1 MQPWFENP
9 SPCRTRRGEVR
20 RQRLL
25 DAAAEVFMEQG
36 YAGASV
42 NEIVRR
48 AGGSLSTLYRLFG
61 SKLGLFE
68 AMIAQRTEAV
78 FAPFETEGV
87 WTDDL
92 EASLLAYGRHIQSRL
107 VERDAVEIFRLV
119 VSERGEDR
127 ERIQSFFHNAGPR
140 RGQRLLADYLRT
152 QVEKGRLRPIDCD
165 MAACQFIDMTRAPF
179 YYRLLFGDP
188 PGEAE
193 RERAL
198 QQALALFL
206 DGARPPAPGSD

>member
-1 MQPWFENP
+1 MP
-9 SPCRTRRGEVR
+9 SCFKTPTPCRTQRGEAR

-25 DAAAEVFMEQG
+25 DVAAEVFMEQG

-61 SKLGLFE
+61 NKLGLFE
-68 AMIAQRTEAV
+68 AMIAQRTEVV
-78 FAPFETEGV
+78 FAPFEAEGV

-92 EASLLAYGRHIQSRL
+92 EATLLAYGRHIQSRL
-107 VERDAVEIFRLV
+107 VEAHAVEIFRLV

-127 ERIQSFFHNAGPR
+127 ERIQQFFHDAGPR

-152 QVEKGRLRPIDCD
+152 QVEKGRLRSLDCD

-179 YYRLLFGDP
+179 YYRLLFGHP
-188 PGEAE
+188 PDEVE

-198 QQALALFL
+198 QQALSLFL
-206 DGARPPAPGSD
+206 QGARMPRESE